1 MSHNDPLELTNENPS
16 LNNQQPSVPTLSTSL
31 LPSVDLPPP
40 QRRGG
45 GPDRTFTK
53 AALGR
58 SRAAP
63 YSRSHGTTAT
73 SHAEPTFPAWLAPG
87 SAMRRSAGERGP
99 SRHRNTAGP
108 SGLSNRTTG
117 KKDLG
122 F

>member
-1 MSHNDPLELTNENPS
+1 MSYNDPFELINEDSS
-16 LNNQQPSVPTLSTSL
+16 LNKQQPNVPTLSTSL

-40 QRRGG
+40 QRRSV

-63 YSRSHGTTAT
+63 YSRSRGTSAT
-73 SHAEPTFPAWLAPG
+73 SRAEPTLPAWLAPG
-87 SAMRRSAGERGP
+87 SAMRRSASERDSP
-99 SRHRNTAGP
+99 RHQNTAGI
-108 SGLSNRTTG
+108 SGSSNRTTG
-117 KKDLG
+117 KKDLD